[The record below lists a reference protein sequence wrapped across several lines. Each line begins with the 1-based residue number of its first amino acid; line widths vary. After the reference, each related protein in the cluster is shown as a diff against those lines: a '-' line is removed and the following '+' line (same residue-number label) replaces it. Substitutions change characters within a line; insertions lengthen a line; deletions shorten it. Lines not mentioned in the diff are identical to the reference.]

1 MRKRAL
7 GTTGMEVSEISFG
20 CVELGIPYGIGVK
33 SRKDM
38 LSEKQAVDLLH
49 EAVAQGINLFDTAPA
64 YGASEEILGKAFEHR
79 RDDVLICTKCPPLTD
94 ETGDVLRGR
103 VLRKTLEQSLMKSL
117 TALRSDHVDIYML
130 HQVSEPVLHSEEV
143 VHLFDEF
150 KRHGLIRAAGASTY
164 PGGITGHVIDTG
176 NWDVLQIAFNL
187 MDQRE
192 GPFIERARTAGIG
205 VLVRSVLF
213 KGILTDRGRDLHPE
227 LRSVEQHRHVYQAFL
242 SGDITL
248 ADLATR
254 YVLSKEGVSSALLG
268 IDRKQYLDSALHA
281 ARQQLLSPDVVAG
294 CDALA
299 FHDAKFL
306 DLPKW
311 DRLGWLS

>member
-1 MRKRAL
+1 MQ
-7 GTTGMEVSEISFG
+7 VSEISFG
-20 CVELGIPYGIGVK
+20 CVELGIPYGIGVR
-33 SRKDM
+33 SRRDM
-38 LSEKQAVDLLH
+38 LSEKQAVELLH

-79 RDDVLICTKCPPLTD
+79 RDDVLICTKCPALTD
-94 ETGDVLRGR
+94 ESGAVLQGR
-103 VLRKTLEQSLMKSL
+103 ALRKTVEQSLMKSL

-130 HQVSEPVLHSEEV
+130 HQVSEPVLHSDEV

-164 PGGITGHVIDTG
+164 PGGITGHVIDSG
-176 NWDVLQIAFNL
+176 KWDVVQVAFNL

-192 GPFIERARTAGIG
+192 APFISQAQAQGVG

-213 KGILTDRGRDLHPE
+213 KGILTDKGRDLHPE
-227 LRSVEQHRHVYQAFL
+227 LKAVENHRHVYQAFL
-242 SGDITL
+242 AGNVTL

-254 YVLSKEGVSSALLG
+254 YVLSKDGVSSALLG
-268 IDRKQYLDSALHA
+268 IDRKAYLESALHA
-281 ARQQLLSPDVVAG
+281 ARQEPLTPDVVAG

-299 FHDAKFL
+299 FHDSRFL

-311 DRLGWLS
+311 DRMGWLT